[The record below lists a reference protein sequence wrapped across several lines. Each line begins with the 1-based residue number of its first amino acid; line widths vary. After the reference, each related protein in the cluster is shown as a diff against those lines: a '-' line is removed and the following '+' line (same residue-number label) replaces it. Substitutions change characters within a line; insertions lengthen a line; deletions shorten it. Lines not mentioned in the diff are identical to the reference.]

1 MNSVIE
7 QLAEQAA
14 EAVVAY
20 EHDVVLRVE
29 HEQGATLEVPADFIF
44 EFAKLIARECA
55 DVCDRFQARDVG
67 MQPAECAGAIKQ
79 MFGIDQDGS

>member
-7 QLAEQAA
+7 KLAEQAA
-14 EAVVAY
+14 ESVVAF

-29 HEQGATLEVPADFIF
+29 HEEGATLEVPADFIF

-55 DVCDRFQARDVG
+55 EVVKGVPVVGPGSKGCD
-67 MQPAECAGAIKQ
+67 EIIKEH
-79 MFGIDQDGS
+79 FGIDQDGS

>member
-20 EHDVVLRVE
+20 EHDVMLRVE
-29 HEQGATLEVPADFIF
+29 HESGSTLEVPADFIF
-44 EFAKLIARECA
+44 KFAQLIVQECA
-55 DVCDRFQARDVG
+55 SLAYDG
-67 MQPAECAGAIKQ
+67 PGGILEH
-79 MFGIDQDGS
+79 FGVESGS